1 MTLYRAE
8 ADVCYAFVSF
18 LEDSWTFESSYI
30 KQKQKQVKY
39 GAFLNVHFVS
49 VFLFVEKGFTVLV

>member
-8 ADVCYAFVSF
+8 ADVCDAFVNF

-30 KQKQKQVKY
+30 KQKQNQVK
-39 GAFLNVHFVS
+39 
-49 VFLFVEKGFTVLV
+49 